1 MPEYCFFKKGNHIT
15 ALEKTDT
22 TGASALT
29 NKGFEKQFEELNAPN
44 VKRALA
50 RFIDIRKEE
59 QTTTHSFVT
68 GAVFASLLTGLVAV
82 AGWLF
87 IK

>member
-1 MPEYCFFKKGNHIT
+1 MPEYCFYKKGNHIT

-22 TGASALT
+22 SGAFALT
-29 NKGFEKQFEELNAPN
+29 NKGYEKQFDELNAPD

-50 RFIDIRKEE
+50 RFIDIRNEE

-68 GAVFASLLTGLVAV
+68 GAVFASLLVGVVAV
-82 AGWLF
+82 ASWLF

>member
-1 MPEYCFFKKGNHIT
+1 MPEYCFYKQGNHIT
-15 ALEKTDT
+15 ALKKTDKA
-22 TGASALT
+22 GASDLT
-29 NKGFEKQFEELNAPN
+29 AKGYDKQFEELNAPD

-68 GAVFASLLTGLVAV
+68 GAVFASLLVGVVAV
-82 AGWLF
+82 ASWFF

>member
-1 MPEYCFFKKGNHIT
+1 MPEYCFFKKGNHIN
-15 ALEKTDT
+15 ALERSDIA
-22 TGASALT
+22 GASDLT
-29 NKGFEKQFEELNAPN
+29 AKGYEKQFEELHAPD
-44 VKRALA
+44 VKHALA

-68 GAVFASLLTGLVAV
+68 GAVFASLLVGVVAV
-82 AGWLF
+82 ASWFF

>member
-22 TGASALT
+22 AGAFALT
-29 NKGFEKQFEELNAPN
+29 NKGYEKQFEELNAPD

-68 GAVFASLLTGLVAV
+68 GAVFASLLVGVVAV
-82 AGWLF
+82 ASWLF
-87 IK
+87 FK

>member
-15 ALEKTDT
+15 ALERRDIA
-22 TGASALT
+22 GASDLT
-29 NKGFEKQFEELNAPN
+29 EKGFEKQFEELNAAD